1 MSVGE
6 RIRKALD
13 EHVYESALWKSIFR
27 HEFPDDERNRFLVV
41 ASNVFL
47 HLHPAEVRGHGLRMR
62 YTWCMGGLAFLLFLI
77 LTASGALLMLYYRPT
92 PERAYMDMV
101 ALREDVSL
109 GTLMRN
115 LHRWAGH
122 AMVVVVGLHML
133 RVFLTGSYK
142 NPREFNW
149 VIGVVLLV
157 LALALSFTGYML
169 PWDQTAV
176 GAVMV
181 GSNMAAAAPFVGS
194 QGPGAMVSAQSDV
207 RALLLGGTTIGATAL
222 VRFYVLHCVLLP
234 LAAAV
239 MMGVHFWRVRKDG
252 FSAPL

>member
-1 MSVGE
+1 MGVGE

-13 EHVYESALWKSIFR
+13 AHVYESALWKSLFR
-27 HEFPDDERNRFLVV
+27 HGFPDDDRNRFLVV

-47 HLHPAEVRGHGLRMR
+47 HLHPTEVRGHGLRMR

-101 ALREDVSL
+101 ALAEDVPL
-109 GTLMRN
+109 GALMRN

-122 AMVVVVGLHML
+122 LMVVVVGLHML

-157 LALALSFTGYML
+157 LTLAMSFTGYLL

-176 GAVMV
+176 GAVTV
-181 GSNMAAAAPFVGS
+181 GSNMAAAAPFIG
-194 QGPGAMVSAQSDV
+194 SDV

-234 LAAAV
+234 LVAAV